1 MNQEQHTG
9 QLDGVYLDH
18 AATTPVRPEVV
29 EAMLPYLTHTFGN
42 ASSIHLF
49 GQEAKRALERARETV
64 ARCIGADPDEVYF
77 TGGGTESDNLAIEG
91 VVRASS
97 PARRHPITSRV
108 EHHAVLNCLRHLE
121 QAGHGVTYLP
131 VDRFGVVDLGDVA
144 SAVRPDTTLIS
155 IMLANNETGTL
166 QPIREIAGI
175 ARERGVPVHTDAV
188 QAVGK
193 IPVNVDDLG
202 VDLVSVSA
210 HKIYGPKGV
219 GALYIRKGTEIAPIF
234 HGGHHERGMRPGTEN
249 VASIAGFARA
259 IELATE
265 ELPRTALRLAALR
278 DRLERGIGERIADV
292 HVNGHLHQRLP
303 NILNIGFEAVEG
315 EALLLALDL
324 SGIAVSTG
332 SACTS
337 GSMES
342 SHVLSAMR
350 VPPELA
356 RAALRF
362 SLGMSTTEARID
374 FVLERLTEIVARL
387 RHMSPLHAG
396 GAHKDGR

>member
-1 MNQEQHTG
+1 MNQHRSG
-9 QLDGVYLDH
+9 HHDSVYLDH

-29 EAMLPYLTHTFGN
+29 EAMLPCFTHTFGN
-42 ASSIHLF
+42 ASSIHQF

-64 ARCIGADPDEVYF
+64 ARSIGADPAEIFF
-77 TGGGTESDNLAIEG
+77 TSGGTESDNLAIEG
-91 VVRASS
+91 VVRA
-97 PARRHPITSRV
+97 AGREKRHPITSQV
-108 EHHAVLNCLRHLE
+108 EHHAVLNCFRHLK
-121 QAGHGVTYLP
+121 QTGRGVTYLP

-144 SAVRPDTTLIS
+144 AAVRPDTALVS

-166 QPIREIAGI
+166 QPIREIAAI

-193 IPVNVDDLG
+193 VPVNVKDLG
-202 VDLVSVSA
+202 VDLLSISA

-219 GALYIRKGTEIAPIF
+219 GALYIRKGTKIAPLF
-234 HGGHHERGMRPGTEN
+234 HGGHHESGMRPGTEN
-249 VASIAGFARA
+249 VASIVGLARA
-259 IELATE
+259 LELATE
-265 ELPRTALRLAALR
+265 ELPRTAPRLAALR
-278 DRLERGIGERIADV
+278 DRLERGIRERIADV
-292 HVNGHLHQRLP
+292 HLNGHPRERLP
-303 NILNIGFEAVEG
+303 NILNIGFEAIEG
-315 EALLLALDL
+315 EAMLLALDL

-374 FVLERLTEIVARL
+374 FVLERLTDIVARL

-396 GAHKDGR
+396 GGFRNGR